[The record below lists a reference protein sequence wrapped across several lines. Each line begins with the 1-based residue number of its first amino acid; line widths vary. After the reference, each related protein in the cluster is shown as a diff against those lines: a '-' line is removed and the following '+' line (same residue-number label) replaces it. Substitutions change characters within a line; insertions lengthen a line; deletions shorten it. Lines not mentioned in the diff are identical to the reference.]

1 MENHMTQIT
10 TPDEV
15 LLLFSACE
23 AAYADA
29 SQKGYA
35 DNPNVVGAVA
45 GLKSAYRVLVIANSK
60 LTASDGPFD
69 KTIATWRAHKARGSF
84 HEACVKLQT
93 TIKQASLEDH
103 LYNRCLVLLKSEL
116 AQDERQVDILDLPQR
131 RKAIGEHG

>member
-1 MENHMTQIT
+1 MAQIA

-45 GLKSAYRVLVIANSK
+45 DLKSAYRVLVIANASSRRLMARLTKPLRPGVPIKRVSHSTKHVSSSK
-60 LTASDGPFD
+60 
-69 KTIATWRAHKARGSF
+69 
-84 HEACVKLQT
+84 
-93 TIKQASLEDH
+93 
-103 LYNRCLVLLKSEL
+103 
-116 AQDERQVDILDLPQR
+116 RQ
-131 RKAIGEHG
+131 